1 MATSLTE
8 EIAAKVSMLP
18 PERQQE
24 ALSLIEQLA
33 ARSASHASSMPRSE
47 RKLKGATA
55 DGQSIS
61 SEEILESR
69 REMWDEYM
77 LDDERRR

>member
-1 MATSLTE
+1 MATNLTE

-18 PERQQE
+18 PERQRE

-33 ARSASHASSMPRSE
+33 ARAAPQVSPVPRAE

-55 DGQSIS
+55 QGRSIS

-69 REMWDEYM
+69 REMWGEYM
-77 LDDERRR
+77 GEDES

>member
-1 MATSLTE
+1 MATNLTE
-8 EIAAKVSMLP
+8 EIAAKISLLP
-18 PERQQE
+18 PERQRE

-33 ARSASHASSMPRSE
+33 ARATPPVSPSPRAG

-55 DGQSIS
+55 QGPSIS

-69 REMWDEYM
+69 REMWGEYM
-77 LDDERRR
+77 REDET

>member
-1 MATSLTE
+1 MATNLTE
-8 EIAAKVSMLP
+8 EIAAKVSPLP
-18 PERQQE
+18 PERQRE

-33 ARSASHASSMPRSE
+33 ARATTRVANLPRAG

-55 DGQSIS
+55 QGRSIT

-69 REMWDEYM
+69 REMWGE
-77 LDDERRR
+77 